1 MSALAWSA
9 RLLLALLVSW
19 ILGLAKEYS
28 LAIAI
33 LAVPLVLALLLPGH
47 RLGSIYARLL
57 GPPPF
62 PEATTM
68 TEAALVSLRAAEQGT
83 YDRSMIAAAVFLDSG
98 AWLGAGLDRSDL
110 ATVGPPV
117 ALGLILVVRAP
128 MLFSLSRVTDL
139 MAVRLG
145 QPVPPLEAL
154 SLPVALATVLLVL
167 SIAIIGFG

>member
-1 MSALAWSA
+1 MSALAWLA

-47 RLGSIYARLL
+47 PLGSIYARLL

-83 YDRSMIAAAVFLDSG
+83 YDRSMIAAAVFLGSG
-98 AWLGAGLDRSDL
+98 AWLGAGPSDL

-117 ALGLILVVRAP
+117 ALGLILVARAP

-154 SLPVALATVLLVL
+154 SLPVALATVLLLVL
-167 SIAIIGFG
+167 SIAIIGRG